1 MTYKR
6 MDIFRFVKIGK
17 LFLFWFC
24 AFSDEVNKKPLQ
36 KIIHSGKGDTKIYD
50 YIILRKLTSCWVRY
64 LQRPRGRFFL
74 VRLPNETLSSFWT
87 W

>member
-36 KIIHSGKGDTKIYD
+36 KIIHSGKGYSKI
-50 YIILRKLTSCWVRY
+50 
-64 LQRPRGRFFL
+64 
-74 VRLPNETLSSFWT
+74 
-87 W
+87 